1 MLKIPPS
8 WSHPQLEHYLTEPVD
23 FLKLERSAGKIIYPP
38 QNEMLR
44 ALELTPLHEVKVVI
58 LGQDPYHGEGEAH
71 GLAFSVNV
79 GVKIPPSLV
88 NIFKERK
95 SDLSLLPPS
104 HGDLSFWAQQGVLL
118 LNTVLSVEKD
128 KAGSHQKKGWELF
141 TDEIIRQINKKK
153 QNVVFILWGAPAQK
167 KRELID
173 ETKHLV
179 LTSSHPSPLAS
190 YRGFFGSR
198 PFSQT
203 NQYLEANGFKKIIW

>member
-8 WSHPQLEHYLTEPVD
+8 WHSLELEQYLTEPLE
-23 FLKLERSAGKIIYPP
+23 FLGTQWAAGKTIFPP
-38 QNEMLR
+38 KKVMLQ
-44 ALELTPLHEVKVVI
+44 ALELTPLQDLKVVI

-88 NIFKERK
+88 NLFKERS
-95 SDLSLLPPS
+95 SDLSLPAPT
-104 HGDLSFWAQQGVLL
+104 HGDLSSWARQGVLL

-128 KAGSHQKKGWELF
+128 RAGSHQKRGWEKF
-141 TDEIIRQINKKK
+141 TDQIIRLISVEKK
-153 QNVVFILWGAPAQK
+153 NVVFILWGAPAQK

-179 LTSSHPSPLAS
+179 LSSSHPSPLAS

-198 PFSQT
+198 PFSRT
-203 NQYLEANGFKKIIW
+203 NQYLNECGLMPISW